1 MRWNP
6 DETLQI
12 DSSQNIDKLYIMN
25 DDDEDS
31 KVTNIL
37 FSDTSSDEEDSLC
50 DIFVNSSE
58 DEIVAKQ
65 TISKSKN
72 NFKVLQ
78 KNWTHFIAW
87 SSNSEQR
94 NSFEENSVF
103 ESRRD
108 QICFIKN
115 HLLGEDGGEEKTTTK
130 RKRKQLND

>member
-6 DETLQI
+6 DETLHI

-37 FSDTSSDEEDSLC
+37 FSDTSSDEEDSLR

-58 DEIVAKQ
+58 DEIVAQQ

-94 NSFEENSVF
+94 KSFEENSVF
-103 ESRRD
+103 LRRN
-108 QICFIKN
+108 QEGIKFV
-115 HLLGEDGGEEKTTTK
+115 LLKTIVLARMAVK
-130 RKRKQLND
+130 RKRQRRGKGSN

>member
-1 MRWNP
+1 
-6 DETLQI
+6 
-12 DSSQNIDKLYIMN
+12 MN

-58 DEIVAKQ
+58 DEIVAQQ

-78 KNWTHFIAW
+78 KN
-87 SSNSEQR
+87 
-94 NSFEENSVF
+94 
-103 ESRRD
+103 
-108 QICFIKN
+108 
-115 HLLGEDGGEEKTTTK
+115 
-130 RKRKQLND
+130 